1 MSELI
6 NVANSVGQTIAFT
19 KMLFWFCIA
28 SSFCLSGGFIITKTK
43 KETAKNA
50 YYVGG
55 TSISLALCIALISY
69 QYFARVRQVKGK
81 GAFQALN
88 AATGGFVKVNYN
100 FG

>member
-28 SSFCLSGGFIITKTK
+28 SSFCLSGGFIITKSK

-69 QYFARVRQVKGK
+69 QYFSRVKQVKGM
-81 GAFQALN
+81 GAFQTLN
-88 AATGGFVKVNYN
+88 TATGGFIKVKYN
-100 FG
+100 LG